1 MTRRRAATALAL
13 GLALAATIACGAC
26 SDDRPPPIAAGAQ
39 GGAGTGGGG
48 ASSSSSSSGST
59 GGAGIDCRALTSADG
74 GACTCVEQRLVGEAP
89 NVYFVLDRSG
99 SMADSG
105 KWDTVRAV
113 VAQVVRALGPRV
125 NPGVSVF
132 PGATDACDRGLELV
146 PISPGDQLTGGG
158 DGPTTRAIVSA
169 LGRLGAAGGTPTR
182 GALEAARASLARA
195 KGKSF
200 VVLATDGAPNCVTTT
215 CPASQCLLN
224 IDRLS
229 GCAPGGPSCCDVA
242 GTTACLDGDGAE
254 TAVRALASSGVDT
267 YVVGVPGSETY
278 ADVLDRLAIAGGRP
292 RSATP
297 AYYRVDSTSQADLAS
312 ALKKVTAQ
320 IAATCEFEL
329 EAPAPPDLVNV
340 FLDGALVPRSDVD
353 GWRIDGATVT
363 LVGATC
369 AAVKAGDKVQVQI
382 TTGCSTAR

>member
-1 MTRRRAATALAL
+1 MTRRRATVAAIAV
-13 GLALAATIACGAC
+13 GLALAAGLACNACG
-26 SDDRPPPIAAGAQ
+26 DDRPPPIAAGTQ
-39 GGAGTGGGG
+39 GGVAGGGG
-48 ASSSSSSSGST
+48 ASSSSSSSSSGGS
-59 GGAGIDCRALTSADG
+59 GLDCHALTSADG

-99 SMADSG
+99 SMSDSG

-113 VAQVVRALGPRV
+113 VGQVVRALGPRV

-132 PGATDACDRGLELV
+132 PGAADACDRGLERV
-146 PISPGDQLTGGG
+146 PISPGDQLTGGA
-158 DGPTTRAIVSA
+158 DGPTTSAIVSA

-182 GALEAARASLARA
+182 GALEAARESLARA

-224 IDRLS
+224 IDRLN

-278 ADVLDRLAIAGGRP
+278 ADVLDRLAHAGGRP
-292 RSATP
+292 RPATP

-320 IAATCEFEL
+320 IAATCEL
-329 EAPAPPDLVNV
+329 KLAAAAPADLVNV
-340 FLDGALVPRSDVD
+340 FLDGAIVPRSDVD

-369 AAVKAGDKVQVQI
+369 AAVKAGDKVQVQV
-382 TTGCSTAR
+382 TTGCTTVR